1 MDPRAID
8 GALRIGF
15 SRYNTEDDVDAL
27 CAALRDAHD
36 TLAHR

>member
-1 MDPRAID
+1 MEPRLID

-15 SRYNTEDDVDAL
+15 SRYNTMEDVEAL
-27 CAALRDAHD
+27 CAALSEAHA

>member
-1 MDPRAID
+1 MDARKID

-15 SRYNTEDDVDAL
+15 SRYNTTEDVTAL
-27 CAALRDAHD
+27 VQALRDASL